1 MTGAMQPPA
10 ERLREEPA
18 IATADLVV
26 CYGRRRAV
34 DGLTLRV
41 PRGSVYGLLGAN
53 GAGKTTTIKALL
65 GFRAPSSGSVHIL
78 GYDVARDRL
87 EINARI
93 GFVSETNSLY
103 QGMTVPQLC
112 AFFRAT
118 SRRWNQALVDR
129 SLHLFGL
136 PIATHVRQLSK
147 GMKTQLA
154 LCLALGGEPDLL
166 ILDEPT
172 TGLDPVARRAFLTV
186 LVAEVAAAG
195 KTVFF
200 SSHILPDVEGVAD
213 HIGILRDGRL
223 VVSEEL
229 DTLKQRHAHVRL
241 GYTEPPSDD
250 ALAALRRVPGV
261 VRVERDGRSVRARVD
276 GDVAAVVA
284 AFQSTM
290 PTPATVDTSYLSL
303 DDIFLHYMSEA

>member
-1 MTGAMQPPA
+1 MTGAMQLPA
-10 ERLREEPA
+10 ERVREEPA

-26 CYGRRRAV
+26 RYGRRRAV

-118 SRRWNQALVDR
+118 SPRWNQALVDP
-129 SLHLFGL
+129 SLHLFRL
-136 PIATHVRQLSK
+136 PAATHLRQLSK
-147 GMKTQLA
+147 VMNT
-154 LCLALGGEPDLL
+154 
-166 ILDEPT
+166 
-172 TGLDPVARRAFLTV
+172 
-186 LVAEVAAAG
+186 
-195 KTVFF
+195 
-200 SSHILPDVEGVAD
+200 
-213 HIGILRDGRL
+213 
-223 VVSEEL
+223 
-229 DTLKQRHAHVRL
+229 
-241 GYTEPPSDD
+241 
-250 ALAALRRVPGV
+250 
-261 VRVERDGRSVRARVD
+261 
-276 GDVAAVVA
+276 
-284 AFQSTM
+284 
-290 PTPATVDTSYLSL
+290 
-303 DDIFLHYMSEA
+303 